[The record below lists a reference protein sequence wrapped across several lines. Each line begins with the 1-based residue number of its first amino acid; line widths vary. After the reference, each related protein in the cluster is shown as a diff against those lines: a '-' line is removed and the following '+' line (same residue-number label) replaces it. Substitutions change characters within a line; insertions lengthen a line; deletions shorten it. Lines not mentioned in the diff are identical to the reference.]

1 MHTLHPRR
9 DGICAKRPENE
20 GIRQGHHFIIPWS
33 CFVCCQQLE
42 LCTDTPYT
50 KQYAHECQLKQ
61 DS

>member
-50 KQYAHECQLKQ
+50 K
-61 DS
+61 